1 MRISKSGFTCCAGW
15 DKDERQGQRA
25 SRKRYGGLEVGSAG
39 NGAVTACCDSIGAA
53 AVVGCAEIVSG
64 KELTAGAEA
73 QFWRGIVAPL
83 LVVGIE
89 EEDA

>member
-1 MRISKSGFTCCAGW
+1 
-15 DKDERQGQRA
+15 
-25 SRKRYGGLEVGSAG
+25 
-39 NGAVTACCDSIGAA
+39 VTACCDSIGAA